1 MSVPDATTPPEP
13 ESAPTA
19 PTPFPEY
26 GAYTPP
32 VPGPTASG
40 DPLRGLLVGA
50 GVAVVG
56 AILWALVVYLT
67 KYEIGLIAVA
77 IGYAVGYVVHRV
89 GGVASQT
96 TAIVAAVLAAGG
108 IVLGFVLTTVAGVA
122 QVAGVGFFDAVNLIS
137 DHNAWGTALSDS
149 VSGMDWLFLAIGAF
163 SAWRLVAGQRRVP
176 RRS

>member
-1 MSVPDATTPPEP
+1 M
-13 ESAPTA
+13 
-19 PTPFPEY
+19 
-26 GAYTPP
+26 
-32 VPGPTASG
+32 ASSPARQSPSS
-40 DPLRGLLVGA
+40 D
-50 GVAVVG
+50 
-56 AILWALVVYLT
+56 LT

-122 QVAGVGFFDAVNLIS
+122 QVVGVGFFDAVNLIS